1 MAFTNTNVVY
11 SVLRQV
17 EKSLHLLSS
26 KSEDLNSLSLKS
38 KINYLH
44 RENAKLRKE
53 LTRAEKRLKDKDAFI
68 SKLMREIGT
77 LKGKN
82 QKFAEENLEYR
93 NKVAKSNN
101 RFLDLKLSYTA
112 SLKVRDDNHTT
123 YKKKMEERFTKS
135 VSFFEEKL
143 VQKDNYIAEL
153 KSNRSKNANANIKPG
168 DKSKGKWKNKEK
180 SFEEEKQELAK
191 SRAEFEAKQDEHRAK
206 SLLMHPDLRKLYEK
220 EKANRVYDNIDLG
233 GGPVR
238 GRQKEVGSLPW
249 SMIDID

>member
-1 MAFTNTNVVY
+1 
-11 SVLRQV
+11 V
-17 EKSLHLLSS
+17 EKSLNLLSA

-44 RENAKLRKE
+44 RENAKLRKD

-68 SKLMREIGT
+68 SKLQREIGS

-101 RFLDLKLSYTA
+101 RFLDLKRTHSVH
-112 SLKVRDDNHTT
+112 LKLKDDNFTT
-123 YKKKMEERFTKS
+123 YKEKMEERFIKS
-135 VSFFEEKL
+135 VSHFEAKL
-143 VQKDNYIAEL
+143 AQKDNYIAEL
-153 KSNRSKNANANIKPG
+153 KSNRSGDAKANIKSGGPSKN
-168 DKSKGKWKNKEK
+168 KSKNKEK

-191 SRAEFEAKQDEHRAK
+191 SRAEFEAKRDEHRRK
-206 SLLMHPDLRKLYEK
+206 SLLIHPDLRKLVERDA
-220 EKANRVYDNIDLG
+220 ANRKYENIDLG

-238 GRQKEVGSLPW
+238 GKQKEVGSLPW
-249 SMIDID
+249 SMVDID